1 MQYWLCKYEWVISSI
16 VLLDKFSPTL
26 MYLKVDTSICNLS
39 TALTHFLHMYIP
51 LWIKMIWYCID
62 IESILITIDNV

>member
-39 TALTHFLHMYIP
+39 TALRHFEYMYIP
-51 LWIKMIWYCID
+51 LWIKKIWYCID
-62 IESILITIDNV
+62 IASILINIDNI